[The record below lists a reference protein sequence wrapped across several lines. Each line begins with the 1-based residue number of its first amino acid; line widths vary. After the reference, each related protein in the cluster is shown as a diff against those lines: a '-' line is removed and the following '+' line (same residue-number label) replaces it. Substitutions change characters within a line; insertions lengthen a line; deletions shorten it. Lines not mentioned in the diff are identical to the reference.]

1 MASTGIMTSTSTMTS
16 TGTTII
22 PTVSGN
28 SITVIAITVTISIIL
43 FVLNIVIVICVLVYC
58 VIVKKYKS
66 PNNQKI
72 VELSNTAFTVTDN
85 SAYGV
90 MSDQKDPI
98 YEEVDDLPPHDD
110 EDDSS

>member
-1 MASTGIMTSTSTMTS
+1 MTS
-16 TGTTII
+16 TGTTTI

-28 SITVIAITVTISIIL
+28 IITVIAITVTISIVL
-43 FVLNIVIVICVLVYC
+43 FVLIIFVVICVLVYY

-66 PNNQKI
+66 PNYQII

-85 SAYGV
+85 SACGV

-98 YEEVDDLPPHDD
+98 YEEVDDLLPHDD